1 MIKLKHCLVTKVRRI
16 ACGKFIIAV
25 VTCKDIAKS
34 TKSRA
39 IWMYVHS
46 MPRLTLAY
54 MALYFR
60 KINRKIVLA
69 AVTSYALNA
78 FTAIFLRK
86 ILKIRRMIIKNNQ
99 RFNEIN
105 CKTLIWKKYITSIL
119 KQFIKWN
126 IRKDLSKKSF
136 WGLFYYQLKSSNVRS
151 TNSRFRSVCYNYLLL
166 IRQIIYLSDRILWKL
181 CTC

>member
-1 MIKLKHCLVTKVRRI
+1 
-16 ACGKFIIAV
+16 
-25 VTCKDIAKS
+25 
-34 TKSRA
+34 
-39 IWMYVHS
+39 MYVHS

-86 ILKIRRMIIKNNQ
+86 ILKIRRMIINNNQ

-105 CKTLIWKKYITSIL
+105 CKTLI
-119 KQFIKWN
+119 
-126 IRKDLSKKSF
+126 
-136 WGLFYYQLKSSNVRS
+136 
-151 TNSRFRSVCYNYLLL
+151 
-166 IRQIIYLSDRILWKL
+166 
-181 CTC
+181 